1 MVLVAQ
7 TRKVN
12 LGRLKRFALES
23 LPDRSILRALLLEE
37 PDELSLDIFLA
48 KLDIWL
54 RLSRIEKAAWRVRRA

>member
-37 PDELSLDIFLA
+37 PDELSLDVFLA